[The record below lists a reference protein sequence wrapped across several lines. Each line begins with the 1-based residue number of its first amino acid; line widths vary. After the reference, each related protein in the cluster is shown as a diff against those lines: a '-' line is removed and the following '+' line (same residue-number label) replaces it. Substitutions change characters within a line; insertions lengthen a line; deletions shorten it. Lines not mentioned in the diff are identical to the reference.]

1 MKKPILRIYH
11 PRVTA
16 FAWLLGLLA
25 LGVAGSRAL
34 TADWLETG
42 FLALLPAT
50 EQLPEIARAVRRHNE
65 LINGKVICL
74 TGADSAPQAVV
85 HAGLLKERFERSGLF
100 KAVRLQVD
108 QQGFAKRYQQ
118 LFIYRYQ
125 LLDAQ
130 TRRLLQDQ
138 PEALIARNLEMLY
151 SPVGQLEA
159 ANLERDPLL
168 LFSRYF
174 NAQNPGRFTLEQGVA
189 VVRDGERF
197 WALLIADMADNRLPL
212 DNLEVL
218 RELVNDAKDP
228 IEAAGGELL
237 ATGMPL
243 FTAEGSHS
251 AQREIAIVSI
261 GSTLGILLLLLT
273 FRGVRPLLLSCVGI
287 AASTFAALVISILVF
302 GKIHILTLV
311 FGASLIGVGIDYALH
326 YFCNSF
332 SSADWTPAKGL
343 NFILLGITL
352 DLATSLIS
360 YASLGVPPFPLLRE
374 IAFFSVIGLIGAWA
388 TVVLLFPLLLT
399 GFKPAHKP
407 AMLRLTSYWQQHWP
421 AWLLRNR
428 AWLAPVAI
436 VAIAGGLWQLTPRD
450 DVRLLQSASAERLAA
465 DQKIR
470 QLLPVRADSQF
481 FLVAGTDPQD
491 WHRNEQALLQ
501 RLEALKQQRA
511 LASFDGLSRYW
522 PAPDTQFANYRLL
535 KRTFHETGLLQ
546 RYMAELGFDEQA
558 IAEEQQRFKIAE
570 NNSIGLAEW
579 LDGADEARKMH
590 WLGCDAGRC
599 VSTVSLSGIRDLD
612 ALSQLDGLPGVRW
625 VDQAG
630 QLSSLFE
637 RYRASASILLVA
649 AYGIVLIGL
658 GCKFGWRNA
667 LTIMTVPVLATAVS
681 LAMLGW
687 FDQLFSLFN
696 LFALLLVLGIGVD
709 YGIFFFL
716 AGDKRS
722 STALAVTLSA
732 ITTLLS
738 FGLLA
743 VSSTAIVHAFGF
755 TVAAGILTALL
766 LAPLVGLKRTR

>member
-1 MKKPILRIYH
+1 MRIYR
-11 PRVTA
+11 PRIAA
-16 FAWLLGLLA
+16 FVWLLGLLA
-25 LGVAGSRAL
+25 LGIAGSRVL
-34 TADWLETG
+34 TSDWLETG
-42 FLALLPAT
+42 FLSLLPDT
-50 EQLPEIARAVRRHNE
+50 EQQPEIAQAVRRHNE

-74 TGADSAPQAVV
+74 TGADSAPQAI
-85 HAGLLKERFERSGLF
+85 AYADQLKERLEQSGLF
-100 KAVRLQVD
+100 KNIQLQVD
-108 QQGFAKRYQQ
+108 QQDFAKRYQQ
-118 LFIYRYQ
+118 LFAYRYQ

-130 TRRLLQDQ
+130 TRSMLLAQ
-138 PEALIARNLEMLY
+138 PEALIGRNLEMLY
-151 SPVGQLEA
+151 SPLGQLQA
-159 ANLERDPLL
+159 SNLERDPLL

-174 NAQNPGRFTLEQGVA
+174 NAQNPGRFTLEQGV
-189 VVRDGERF
+189 VIVQDGGRF
-197 WALLIADMADNRLPL
+197 WALLIADMADNKLHL
-212 DNLEVL
+212 DNLDIL
-218 RELVNDAKDP
+218 RELMNGAQSQ
-228 IEAAGGELL
+228 IEATGGELL
-237 ATGMPL
+237 ATGIPL

-273 FRGVRPLLLSCVGI
+273 FRSARPLLLSCLGI
-287 AASTFAALVISILVF
+287 AASTFAALVVSIVVF

-343 NFILLGITL
+343 QYILLGITL

-360 YASLGVPPFPLLRE
+360 YASLGVPPFPLLQE
-374 IAFFSVIGLIGAWA
+374 IAFFSVIGLISTWA

-399 GFKPAHKP
+399 GFRPAHKP
-407 AMLRLTSYWQQHWP
+407 AVLRLTNYWQQHWP
-421 AWLLRNR
+421 AWLLSNR
-428 AWLAPVAI
+428 AWLAPVA
-436 VAIAGGLWQLTPRD
+436 VAAVAGGLWQLTPRD
-450 DVRLLQSASAERLAA
+450 DVRLLQSASAKRLAA

-481 FLVAGTDPQD
+481 FLVSGKDSQD
-491 WHRNEQALLQ
+491 WHRNEQALLT
-501 RLEALKQQRA
+501 RLEPLKQQGA
-511 LASFDGLSRYW
+511 IESYDGLSRYW
-522 PAPDTQFANYRLL
+522 PDPGTQRDNYHLL
-535 KRTFHETGLLQ
+535 KRTFYETGLLK

-558 IAEEQQRFKIAE
+558 IAAEQQRFRAAE
-570 NNSIGLAEW
+570 NSSIELAEW

-590 WLGCDAGRC
+590 WLGCDAGHC
-599 VSTVSLSGIRDLD
+599 VSTVSLNGINNLA
-612 ALSQLDGLPGVRW
+612 ALSQLNGLQGVRW
-625 VDQAG
+625 VDQAT

-637 RYRASASILLVA
+637 RYRASASVLLAA

-658 GCKFGWRNA
+658 GLKFGWRNA
-667 LTIMTVPVLATAVS
+667 LMIISVPVFATAVS

-716 AGDKRS
+716 AEDKRS
-722 STALAVTLSA
+722 STSLAVTLSA

-743 VSSTAIVHAFGF
+743 ISSTAIVHAFGF

-766 LAPLVGLKRTR
+766 LAPLVGKHTR

>member
-1 MKKPILRIYH
+1 LRIYR
-11 PRVTA
+11 PRLA
-16 FAWLLGLLA
+16 ACLWLLVLLA

-34 TADWLETG
+34 TTDWLETS

-50 EQLPEIARAVRRHNE
+50 ERQPEIAQAVRRHNE

-74 TGADSAPQAVV
+74 VGADSAPQAVA
-85 HAGLLKERFERSGLF
+85 HAGQLKERFERSGLF
-100 KAVRLQVD
+100 ADIRLQVD
-108 QQGFAKRYQQ
+108 RQDFAKRHQQ
-118 LFIYRYQ
+118 LFAYRYQ
-125 LLDAQ
+125 LLDAH
-130 TRRLLQDQ
+130 TRRILQDQ
-138 PEALIARNLEMLY
+138 PEALIGRNLEMLY

-159 ANLERDPLL
+159 ASLERDPLL

-174 NAQNPGRFTLEQGVA
+174 NTQNPGRFTLEQGVA
-189 VVRDGERF
+189 VVQDGDRF
-197 WALLIADMADNRLPL
+197 WALLIAGLADNELHL
-212 DNLEVL
+212 DNLDKL
-218 RELVNDAKDP
+218 RELMDGAKGQ
-228 IEAAGGELL
+228 IETAGGELL

-251 AQREIAIVSI
+251 AQREITIVSI

-273 FRGVRPLLLSCVGI
+273 FRSARPLLLSCLGI
-287 AASTFAALVISILVF
+287 AASTFAALVVSILVF

-343 NFILLGITL
+343 KYILLGITL

-360 YASLGVPPFPLLRE
+360 YASLGAPPFPLLRE
-374 IAFFSVIGLIGAWA
+374 IAFFSVVGLVGAWA

-399 GFKPAHKP
+399 GFKPAHQP
-407 AMLRLTSYWQQHWP
+407 AMLRLTDYWQRHWP

-428 AWLAPVAI
+428 IWLAPVA
-436 VAIAGGLWQLTPRD
+436 VAVVAGGLWQLTPRD

-465 DQKIR
+465 DRKIR
-470 QLLPVRADSQF
+470 QLLPVKADSQF
-481 FLVAGTDPQD
+481 FLVSGKDLQE
-491 WHRNEQALLQ
+491 WHRNEQVLLAH
-501 RLEALKQQRA
+501 LEILKQQGA
-511 LASFDGLSRYW
+511 MASYDGLSRYW
-522 PAPDTQFANYRLL
+522 PHPDMQRDNYRLL
-535 KRTFHETGLLQ
+535 KQTFHETGLLK
-546 RYMAELGFDEQA
+546 RYMAELGFDARA
-558 IAEEQQRFKIAE
+558 IDEEQQRFAAAE
-570 NNSIGLAEW
+570 NSSISLIEW
-579 LDGADEARKMH
+579 LEGADEARKMH

-599 VSTVSLSGIRDLD
+599 VSTVSLDGIKDLA
-612 ALSQLDGLPGVRW
+612 ALAQLKDLQGVRW
-625 VDQAG
+625 VDQAT

-637 RYRASASILLVA
+637 RYRASASILLIA

-658 GCKFGWRNA
+658 GLKFGWRNA
-667 LTIMTVPVLATAVS
+667 LTIIAVPVFATAVS

-716 AGDKRS
+716 AENERS
-722 STALAVTLSA
+722 STSLAVTLSA

-743 VSSTAIVHAFGF
+743 GSSTAIVHAFGF
-755 TVAAGILTALL
+755 TVATGISTALL
-766 LAPLVGLKRTR
+766 LAPLVGRRGAAPV

>member
-1 MKKPILRIYH
+1 MRIYH
-11 PRVTA
+11 PRIAA
-16 FAWLLGLLA
+16 FLWLAGLLA
-25 LGVAGSRAL
+25 LGIAGSRVL

-42 FLALLPAT
+42 FLTLLPAT
-50 EQLPEIARAVRRHNE
+50 EKQPEIARAVRQHNE

-74 TGADSAPQAVV
+74 TGADSASQAIA
-85 HAGLLKERFERSGLF
+85 HAHQLRQRFEQSGLF
-100 KAVRLQVD
+100 TDIRLQVD
-108 QQGFAKRYQQ
+108 QQDFAERYQQ
-118 LFIYRYQ
+118 LFAYRYQ

-130 TRRLLQDQ
+130 TRGILLAQ
-138 PEALIARNLEMLY
+138 PEALIGRNLEMLY

-174 NAQNPGRFTLEQGVA
+174 NVQNPGRFTLEQGV
-189 VVRDGERF
+189 VVVQDGGRF
-197 WALLIADMADNRLPL
+197 WALLIAGLADNKLHL
-212 DNLEVL
+212 DNLDGL
-218 RELVNDAKDP
+218 RELVNGAKGQ

-261 GSTLGILLLLLT
+261 GSTVGILLLLLT
-273 FRGVRPLLLSCVGI
+273 FRSARPLLLSCLGI
-287 AASTFAALVISILVF
+287 AASTFAALVVSIMVF

-343 NFILLGITL
+343 KYILLGITL

-374 IAFFSVIGLIGAWA
+374 IAFFSVVGLVSAWA
-388 TVVLLFPLLLT
+388 TVVLLFPLLLA
-399 GFKPAHKP
+399 GFKPTHKP
-407 AMLRLTSYWQQHWP
+407 AMLGLTNYWQQHWP
-421 AWLLRNR
+421 AWLIRNR
-428 AWLAPVAI
+428 IWLAPIAVTGVA
-436 VAIAGGLWQLTPRD
+436 VGLLQLTPRD

-470 QLLPVRADSQF
+470 QLLPVKADSQF
-481 FLVAGTDPQD
+481 FLVAGKDPQD
-491 WHRNEQALLQ
+491 WHRNEQALLT
-501 RLEALKQQRA
+501 RLETLKQQGA
-511 LASFDGLSRYW
+511 MASYDGLSRYW
-522 PAPDTQFANYRLL
+522 PDPDTQRDNYNLL
-535 KRTFHETGLLQ
+535 KRAVYEAGLLK
-546 RYMAELGFDEQA
+546 RYMAELGFDGQA
-558 IAEEQQRFKIAE
+558 IAAEQQRFKAAE
-570 NNSIGLAEW
+570 NSSINLAEW

-590 WLGCDAGRC
+590 WLGCDADRC
-599 VSTVSLSGIRDLD
+599 VSTVSLNGIKDLA
-612 ALSQLDGLPGVRW
+612 ALAQLQDLQGVRW
-625 VDQAG
+625 VDQAT

-637 RYRASASILLVA
+637 RYRTSASFLLIA

-658 GCKFGWRNA
+658 GLKFGWRNA
-667 LTIMTVPVLATAVS
+667 LTIISVPVFATAVS
-681 LAMLGW
+681 LSMLGW

-716 AGDKRS
+716 AEDKRS

-766 LAPLVGLKRTR
+766 LAPLVGRYGAGKQTE

>member
-1 MKKPILRIYH
+1 MRIYR
-11 PRVTA
+11 PRTA
-16 FAWLLGLLA
+16 AFVWLLGLLA
-25 LGVAGSRAL
+25 LGFAGSRLL

-50 EQLPEIARAVRRHNE
+50 EQQPEIAQAVRQHNE

-74 TGADSAPQAVV
+74 TGAGSAPQAIAY
-85 HAGLLKERFERSGLF
+85 AGQLKERFEQSGLF
-100 KAVRLQVD
+100 KDIRLQVD
-108 QQGFAKRYQQ
+108 QQDFAKRYQQ
-118 LFIYRYQ
+118 LFVYRYQ

-130 TRRLLQDQ
+130 TRGMLLAQ
-138 PEALIARNLEMLY
+138 PETLIGRNLEMLY
-151 SPVGQLEA
+151 SPLGQLQA

-174 NAQNPGRFTLEQGVA
+174 NAQNPGRFTLEQGV
-189 VVRDGERF
+189 VLVQDGGRF
-197 WALLIADMADNRLPL
+197 WALLIADMADNKLHL
-212 DNLEVL
+212 DNLDVL
-218 RELVNDAKDP
+218 RELMNGAQGR

-273 FRGVRPLLLSCVGI
+273 FRSARPLLLSCLGI
-287 AASTFAALVISILVF
+287 AASTFAALVVSIMVF
-302 GKIHILTLV
+302 GKIHLLTLV

-326 YFCNSF
+326 YFCSSF
-332 SSADWTPAKGL
+332 SSENWAPAKGL
-343 NFILLGITL
+343 QYILLGITL
-352 DLATSLIS
+352 DLGTSLVS
-360 YASLGVPPFPLLRE
+360 YASLGVAPFPLLQE

-407 AMLRLTSYWQQHWP
+407 TMLRLTNYWQQHWRV
-421 AWLLRNR
+421 WLLRNR

-436 VAIAGGLWQLTPRD
+436 AAVAGGLWQLTPRD
-450 DVRLLQSASAERLAA
+450 DVRLLQSASTERLAA

-481 FLVAGTDPQD
+481 FLVSGKDPQD
-491 WHRNEQALLQ
+491 WHRNEQALLA
-501 RLEALKQQRA
+501 RLETLKQQGA
-511 LASFDGLSRYW
+511 MESYDGLSRYW
-522 PAPDTQFANYRLL
+522 PDPDTQRDNYHLL
-535 KRTFHETGLLQ
+535 KRTFYEAGLLK

-558 IAEEQQRFKIAE
+558 IAAEQQRFKAAE
-570 NNSIGLAEW
+570 NSRISLAEW
-579 LDGADEARKMH
+579 LDSADEARKIH

-599 VSTVSLSGIRDLD
+599 ISTVSLTDIKNLN
-612 ALSQLDGLPGVRW
+612 ALSQLNDLQGVRW
-625 VDQAG
+625 VDQAT

-637 RYRASASILLVA
+637 RYRTSASALLIA

-658 GCKFGWRNA
+658 ALKFGWRNA
-667 LTIMTVPVLATAVS
+667 LMIISVPVFATAVS
-681 LAMLGW
+681 LSMLGW

-716 AGDKRS
+716 AEDERS
-722 STALAVTLSA
+722 STSLAVTLSA

-766 LAPLVGLKRTR
+766 LAPLVGKQTR